1 MFCRSCV
8 RPCESQVF
16 LLDPTEE
23 EVIAGFVPDSGDNLD
38 STSPA
43 LSG

>member
-1 MFCRSCV
+1 M
-8 RPCESQVF
+8 F

-23 EVIAGFVPDSGDNLD
+23 EVIAGVVPDSGDTLE